1 MLAVIF
7 AAAGCQ
13 STPAP
18 DAGEPEAVETGPDAS
33 ADSLLDAAADA
44 PEGRRARLYLQAA
57 EQLLAE
63 GDPASAGAA
72 LAQVDVERLRDR
84 QSARYLLAL
93 GRVAL
98 AEERLEDAR
107 AALLAVDPALL
118 PRPLDAARATAELL
132 VAEGRPQAAAAHLMA
147 VEPPDDPGAQQR
159 HNDLIWHYLGQVPP
173 FEVIA
178 LGAQGA
184 GTAAGWWRLKAQM
197 LTSLTLT
204 EQRERLEAWRR
215 THPGHPAAMQPP
227 SALAVLD
234 APPPPVRRVA
244 LLLPLSGPLSRA
256 GQSVRDGFLAT
267 YLSHRS
273 QVSFDVRIYDT
284 AAEPVPV
291 LYERALVDGAD
302 VLIGP
307 LDKDAVVQLNALEPD
322 LPVLALN
329 YLDDGQ
335 PAANVLQ
342 LGLAIEDEALTLER
356 WLDDEQADRVLA
368 LYNAE
373 DWSRRAVRALSDARD
388 EPLTVQMLENIRTV
402 TESVG
407 VAMHVAASQ
416 DRHQALQDLL
426 GQELEF
432 LPRARH
438 DVDAI
443 VALVTPLEAS
453 ALVPALR
460 FHFAG
465 NVPVYATSQTV
476 RGADRER
483 LRELNGFRVSE
494 LPWLTREEPTFTEL
508 DAAFGLRD
516 SPFVGLYALGV
527 DAFRLADRA
536 ALIIAGHFTELLGST
551 GELEFTPNGRI
562 QRRLAR
568 AVIAGGR
575 LVPRA
580 AVTGR

>member
-1 MLAVIF
+1 M
-7 AAAGCQ
+7 
-13 STPAP
+13 
-18 DAGEPEAVETGPDAS
+18 AGEATAETLLES
-33 ADSLLDAAADA
+33 AAQA

-57 EQLLAE
+57 EQLLAD
-63 GDPASAGAA
+63 GDPTAAGAA
-72 LAQVDVERLRDR
+72 LAQVNVERLRDR
-84 QSARYLLAL
+84 ESARYLLVL

-98 AEERLEDAR
+98 AENRLEDAR
-107 AALLAVDPALL
+107 AALFAVDPDEL
-118 PRPLDAARATAELL
+118 PRPLDAALAIAELL
-132 VAEGRPQAAAAHLMA
+132 VAEGRPQAAAAHLIA
-147 VEPPDDPGAQQR
+147 LEPPDAPDALQR
-159 HNDLIWHYLGQVPP
+159 RNDLIWHYLGQVPP
-173 FEVIA
+173 FEVMA
-178 LGAQGA
+178 LGSRGT

-204 EQRERLEAWRR
+204 EQRQRLETWRR
-215 THPGHPAAMQPP
+215 VHPEHPAATIPP
-227 SALAVLD
+227 SALAVL
-234 APPPPVRRVA
+234 ASPPPAIRRVA

-267 YLSHRS
+267 YLAHRD
-273 QVSFDVRIYDT
+273 QVSFDVLIYDT
-284 AAEPVPV
+284 AAEPVPM
-291 LYERALVDGAD
+291 LYERALVEGAE

-307 LDKDAVVQLNALEPD
+307 LDKESVVQLNALQPEV
-322 LPVLALN
+322 PVLALN
-329 YLDDGQ
+329 YLDGGS
-335 PAANVLQ
+335 PAANLLQ
-342 LGLAIEDEALTLER
+342 LGLAIEDEALTLED
-356 WLDDEQADRVLA
+356 WLDDERAMRVLA
-368 LYNAE
+368 LHNAE
-373 DWSRRAVRALSDARD
+373 EWSRRAVRALSSARD

-416 DRHQALQDLL
+416 ERHQALQDLL
-426 GQELEF
+426 GQSLEF
-432 LPRARH
+432 LPRARR

-483 LRELNGFRVSE
+483 LRELNGFRVTE
-494 LPWLTREEPTFTEL
+494 LPWLTRGEPTFAEL

-536 ALIIAGHFTELLGST
+536 GLILGGHFTELLGST

-568 AVIAGGR
+568 ALITGGR
-575 LVPRA
+575 VVPSA
-580 AVTGR
+580 SVPGR